1 MSRQRREAANGT
13 TLKKRKGKPAAQ
25 GEEEQELGASMEDA
39 VVGQGMV
46 YIDSLGISYQ
56 ESPNAVQYELPNKV
70 TKSTVQTQVKLIDE
84 NGVTTVQTSAEDSAG
99 HEEQVASTS
108 TEDTIYVED
117 SMQCF
122 TCHIIFTTMASKLR
136 HMRRDHPEV
145 FAKHVKYS
153 PLAYQTSHQKERR
166 LHPPPSKGQVMCL
179 ECGETFTSRKLMRVH
194 KTKHKQN
201 SPFSC
206 VICGRRFEL
215 LATLRKHQRSHSYD
229 ERDKAGGPYICLDC
243 GAVFPASRGL
253 RLHESIHKR

>member
-1 MSRQRREAANGT
+1 MSRRRREAASGT

-25 GEEEQELGASMEDA
+25 GEVEQELSASTEDA
-39 VVGQGMV
+39 TVGPGMV

-84 NGVTTVQTSAEDSAG
+84 NGVTTVQTSAEDSARCK
-99 HEEQVASTS
+99 EQVASTS
-108 TEDTIYVED
+108 TEETQYVED

-122 TCHIIFTTMASKLR
+122 PCHIIFTTMASKLR
-136 HMRRDHPEV
+136 HMRRDHPDV

-153 PLAYQTSHQKERR
+153 PLPYQKSYEKERR
-166 LHPPPSKGQVMCL
+166 LYRPPSKGRVMCL
-179 ECGETFTSRKLMRVH
+179 ECGESFGSRKVMLAH
-194 KTKHKQN
+194 KSKHKKN
-201 SPFSC
+201 STFSC
-206 VICGRRFEL
+206 AICGRRFEL
-215 LATLRKHQRSHSYD
+215 LPTLRKHQRSHSYD
-229 ERDKAGGPYICLDC
+229 EQDKAGGPYICLDC